1 MSSLEQSDKSV
12 TNLIS
17 GIFLISSGLTHLLAE
32 DCSSIDPHLVEAL
45 DDVTYGQ
52 VRKLLELLGVKEI
65 SSYDVINHHILPVL
79 QSDKKK
85 VCKKL
90 D

>member
-1 MSSLEQSDKSV
+1 MFCFEEL
-12 TNLIS
+12 TNL
-17 GIFLISSGLTHLLAE
+17 LAQ
-32 DCSSIDPHLVEAL
+32 DCSSLDPLLLEVL

-79 QSDKKK
+79 QSEKKK

-90 D
+90 E